1 MLAIVDTPAP
11 DPVDPEA
18 LHAEIVELRAAITKI
33 EADLEFDDTKPPE
46 WRVRAISA
54 LAHKRRRLQDAE
66 RDLRRAT
73 RKMSGT
79 ADVVAAVAAKS
90 QSKAATKLLIAS
102 RVDAE
107 AEKRRM
113 DRLNLA
119 ARMSFSM
126 AFQRAAKE
134 ALPPDVFSGL
144 LEAAAKIVSH
154 VEKQEAKLGRIE
166 CGANMPAGDAA

>member
-1 MLAIVDTPAP
+1 MLAIVDALTA

-33 EADLEFDDTKPPE
+33 EADLEFDDSRSPE

-54 LAHKRRRLQDAE
+54 LAHKRRQLYDAE
-66 RDLRRAT
+66 RALRRAT
-73 RKMSGT
+73 RNMPGT
-79 ADVVAAVAAKS
+79 AEVVAAKTAKS
-90 QSKAATKLLIAS
+90 QSKAATKLVIAAG
-102 RVDAE
+102 AE
-107 AEKRRM
+107 AAAEKRRK
-113 DRLNLA
+113 DRLELA
-119 ARMSFSM
+119 ARMSFSI

-134 ALPPDVFSGL
+134 ALAPDVFAGL

-166 CGANMPAGDAA
+166 CGANMPAGDAP